1 MFDDV
6 PPNTDDIND
15 DVEDEDNNE
24 LTPLSTDDPTEP
36 KTLEVNELKELKA
49 ELDEPLVP
57 EPGPRICA
65 CAAGCGRIRTR
76 KSVALPVVPV
86 ELLLKSEPTGLEVPR
101 TELPI
106 ELAEDGTP
114 ARILPLAPPKVDGI
128 VCDVKAPTPAGGVN
142 VEPLKPELVLDDV
155 VKLKLLILD
164 SHSLTDTIEHLLYH
178 RQVLNGSHF

>member
-6 PPNTDDIND
+6 PPNTDDIRD
-15 DVEDEDNNE
+15 DVDDDESNE

-36 KTLEVNELKELKA
+36 KTLEVNEFKA

-65 CAAGCGRIRTR
+65 WAAGCGRIRTR

-86 ELLLKSEPTGLEVPR
+86 ELLLNNEPRGFEVPR
-101 TELPI
+101 TELPT
-106 ELAEDGTP
+106 ELAEDGTL
-114 ARILPLAPPKVDGI
+114 ARILPFGPPNVDGI
-128 VCDVKAPTPAGGVN
+128 VCDVTAPIPGGGVN

-164 SHSLTDTIEHLLYH
+164 SHSLTDTIKHLVYH